1 VRRWPSWAAHVY
13 TPELRDAVRN
23 ALLERACEDERV
35 TGAALT
41 GSAALGNED
50 RWSDIDLFLGVA
62 EGAELD
68 EVVADWTTALYETG
82 AVHHWDVR
90 TGAAL
95 YRVFLLESGLQV
107 DVAFTPELDF
117 GARSPSFELAFG
129 EPVDVPPPEPP
140 AFADV
145 AGLGWLGVLHAHKA
159 IERGKPWEATY
170 WIGSVRDQTLGLACL
185 RLGESPHYS
194 RGADRLP
201 TSITAP
207 LEETLVSAPR
217 PGELRRALRA
227 ARQCLLEEIGRTDA
241 ELADRLEQ
249 ALLEG

>member
-1 VRRWPSWAAHVY
+1 MY
-13 TPELRDAVRN
+13 TPEQRGEVRDS
-23 ALLERACEDERV
+23 LLERARADARI

-50 RWSDIDLFLGVA
+50 RWSDVDVFLGVA
-62 EGAELD
+62 ESADVD
-68 EVVADWTTALYETG
+68 EVVADWTCAVYEDAG

-90 TGAAL
+90 AGTAL

-107 DVAFTPELDF
+107 DIAFTPESDF
-117 GARSPSFELAFG
+117 GARSPSFRPIFG

-145 AGLGWLGVLHAHKA
+145 AGLGWLGLLHAGKA
-159 IERGKPWEATY
+159 IERGRPWEAAY
-170 WIGSVRDQTLGLACL
+170 WIASVRDQTLALACL

-194 RGADRLP
+194 RGADALP
-201 TSITAP
+201 TGITAP

-217 PGELRRALRA
+217 AGELRRALRA
-227 ARQCLLEEIGRTDA
+227 ARECLLEEIGRTDTA
-241 ELADRLEQ
+241 LADRLEH
-249 ALLEG
+249 ALVGG